1 MKNRRPSSRNHRAP
15 STVQQASPAFFL
27 FPLALITNGQK
38 LISVSDVKTKGNGYI
53 LCPLLNLLQ
62 TIKISVAIVRLHI
75 SDRGGDTDPFSVAE
89 GVFGPFP
96 MCRSVLV
103 KDQVSFSTAKGDL
116 ILLFGC

>member
-1 MKNRRPSSRNHRAP
+1 MKLGEEEGEE
-15 STVQQASPAFFL
+15 PAAVKQEPQGSVDGAAGVTGFFL

-103 KDQVSFSTAKGDL
+103 TSGKKVFHPEH
-116 ILLFGC
+116 